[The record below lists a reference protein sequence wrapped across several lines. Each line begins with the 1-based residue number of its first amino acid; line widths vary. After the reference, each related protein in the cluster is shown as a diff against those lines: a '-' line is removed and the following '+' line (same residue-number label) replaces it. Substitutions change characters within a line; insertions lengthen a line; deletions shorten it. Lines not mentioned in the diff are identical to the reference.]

1 MHLAVDAH
9 GMPVRALVTAGTVAD
24 SSQALPLI
32 DGIAAEHLLADKGYD
47 SDAIVAAALARG
59 INPVIPPRSNRKAPR
74 DYDKALYK
82 LRHLVENAFRHL
94 KEWRGVATRYA
105 KTSASYLAACQ
116 IRSLALWIK
125 LL

>member
-1 MHLAVDAH
+1 MDAH

-32 DGIAAEHLLADKGYD
+32 DGMEAEYLLADKAYD
-47 SDAIVAAALARG
+47 TNEIIDAATERG
-59 INPVIPPRSNRKAPR
+59 MNPVIPPRSNRKEPR

-105 KTSASYLAACQ
+105 KRTASYLAACQ
-116 IRSLALWIK
+116 IRALALWIK

>member
-9 GMPVRALVTAGTVAD
+9 GMPVRLRLTAGTTAD
-24 SSQALPLI
+24 CTQALPLI
-32 DGIAAEHLLADKGYD
+32 DGIAADHLLADRGYD
-47 SDAIVAAALARG
+47 SDAIVAEAIARG
-59 INPVIPPRSNRKAPR
+59 IDPVIPPRSNRKVLRA
-74 DYDKALYK
+74 YDKELYK

-94 KEWRGVATRYA
+94 KEWRAVATRYA

-116 IRSLALWIK
+116 IRALALWIK

>member
-1 MHLAVDAH
+1 
-9 GMPVRALVTAGTVAD
+9 MPVRARVTAGTVAD

-82 LRHLVENAFRHL
+82 LRHLVENAFRYL
-94 KEWRGVATRYA
+94 KEWRAVATRYA
-105 KTSASYLAACQ
+105 KTTTSYLAACQ
-116 IRSLALWIK
+116 IRALALWLK

>member
-1 MHLAVDAH
+1 MDAH
-9 GMPVRALVTAGTVAD
+9 GMPVRALVSAGTVAD

-47 SDAIVAAALARG
+47 SDAIVAEAIARG
-59 INPVIPPRSNRKAPR
+59 INPVIPPRSNRKAAR
-74 DYDKALYK
+74 DYDKALYT

-105 KTSASYLAACQ
+105 KRTASYLAACQ
-116 IRSLALWIK
+116 IRALTLWMK

>member
-32 DGIAAEHLLADKGYD
+32 DGIAADHLLADRGYD

-59 INPVIPPRSNRKAPR
+59 INPVIPPRSNRKEPR

-94 KEWRGVATRYA
+94 KEWRAVATRYA
-105 KTSASYLAACQ
+105 KKTASYLAACQ
-116 IRSLALWIK
+116 IRALALWIK

>member
-32 DGIAAEHLLADKGYD
+32 DGMEAAHLLADKGYD

-59 INPVIPPRSNRKAPR
+59 INPVIPPRSNRKAAR

-105 KTSASYLAACQ
+105 KRTASYLATCQ
-116 IRSLALWIK
+116 IRALTLWIK

>member
-1 MHLAVDAH
+1 
-9 GMPVRALVTAGTVAD
+9 MPVRLLLTAGTTAD
-24 SSQALPLI
+24 CTQALPLLE
-32 DGIAAEHLLADKGYD
+32 GSAAEHLLADRGYD
-47 SDAIVAAALARG
+47 SDAVVAEAVARG
-59 INPVIPPRSNRKAPR
+59 INPVIPPRRNRKEPR
-74 DYDKALYK
+74 DYDKELYK

-116 IRSLALWIK
+116 IRALVLWMK

>member
-1 MHLAVDAH
+1 MAAH

-32 DGIAAEHLLADKGYD
+32 DGMEAEYLLADKAYD
-47 SDAIVAAALARG
+47 TNEIIDAATERG
-59 INPVIPPRSNRKAPR
+59 MNPVIPPRSNRKEPR

-105 KTSASYLAACQ
+105 KRTASYLAACQ
-116 IRSLALWIK
+116 IRALALWIK